1 MSRKGLYFLM
11 GSAAVAGVLA
21 VVGVMWWSKGKAEAY
36 SGMAGRFPDSAA
48 VFVEV
53 RHLGQWMKLPEDVQ
67 VQPEPIKSQ
76 DPLLGVLGRV
86 WAAERIRP
94 EDLPVVLK
102 DQPVAVGLWKVGD
115 KWKGAGLLAVVP
127 TVRQPLEEYLKG
139 KLGQGQPAGEV
150 AGIKLFTVEPPKP
163 ESGLDISSLE
173 GASTLVWGVGESW
186 AVVASGIDEARQV
199 LTAPA
204 RPLDTDPDFLD
215 AAARFPLEKGG
226 WVFVRGAALQSM
238 AETAGKHGGHDTE
251 AKEDASK
258 TGKVPPDQPCEG
270 EALCCGGLGGMVA
283 SLFPSGSVPS
293 MAMWSSPPQSTEGMW
308 DVRAFVGR
316 TKDGKGFFKLFT
328 EGGSRR
334 PDILGRVAKD
344 GTAYAWVGGED
355 PAGFYKRFMDELA
368 RGASPEK
375 VSSVRAAIG
384 AFEGKLGVSLA
395 NDLLPTLGDEVCV
408 VFKKLP
414 GEEEGKEGEESVAL
428 YVSLRDSRRLQS
440 LLREKVGP
448 DIGLVEGST
457 QGVPSWSWKSK
468 DQKPGEHALQLLVT
482 GETLVVTESPGWAL
496 GSAPEGKAY
505 KRMGSEEGKLSL
517 LAVADGEGWNLAG
530 KPPVVVSGTREEDGI
545 LVKASFSG
553 ERPKMPLLD
562 HSEKEASGVKA
573 PVVPAPKDKEKR
585 AA

>member
-1 MSRKGLYFLM
+1 MSRKGRYFLT
-11 GSAAVAGVLA
+11 GSAAVVVVLA
-21 VVGVMWWSKGKAEAY
+21 VVGAMWWSKGKAEAY
-36 SGMAGRFPDSAA
+36 SGMAGRFPDTAV

-53 RHLGQWMKLPEDVQ
+53 RHLGQWMKLPQDVQ

-102 DQPVAVGLWKVGD
+102 DQPLAVGLWKVGD

-150 AGIKLFTVEPPKP
+150 AGIKLFTVEPPTP
-163 ESGLDISSLE
+163 DVGSEISLE

-186 AVVASGIDEARQV
+186 AVVASSIDEARQV
-199 LTAPA
+199 LTSPA

-215 AAARFPLEKGG
+215 AAARFPLENGG
-226 WVFVRGAALQSM
+226 WVFVRGSALQSM
-238 AETAGKHGGHDTE
+238 AEKAGKHIGGDEQAEEGAPETGNE
-251 AKEDASK
+251 A
-258 TGKVPPDQPCEG
+258 PPKAG
-270 EALCCGGLGGMVA
+270 VGGALCSGGVGSMVA
-283 SLFPSGSVPS
+283 SLFPSGSVPC
-293 MAMWSSPPQSTEGMW
+293 MAMWSSPPQSTGGMW
-308 DVRAFVGR
+308 DVRAFVGH
-316 TKDGKGFFKLFT
+316 TKEGKGFFKLFT

-344 GTAYAWVGGED
+344 GTSYAWVGGED

-368 RGASPEK
+368 RTASPDK

-395 NDLLPTLGDEVCV
+395 NDLLPTLGDEACV
-408 VFKKLP
+408 VFKRLP
-414 GEEEGKEGEESVAL
+414 GEDGNKGEESVAL

-440 LLREKVGP
+440 LLREKVSPGV
-448 DIGLVEGST
+448 GLVEGST
-457 QGVPSWSWKSK
+457 QGAPSWSWKSK
-468 DQKPGEHALQLLVT
+468 EEKPGEQTLQLVVT
-482 GETLVVTESPGWAL
+482 GENLVITESPAWAL

-505 KRMGSEEGKLSL
+505 KHMTSQEGKFSL
-517 LAVADGEGWNLAG
+517 LAVADGEGWNVAG

-562 HSEKEASGVKA
+562 HSEEEEETGVKA
-573 PVVPAPKDKEKR
+573 PVTPAPKDRKKQS
-585 AA
+585 A